1 MDALLF
7 ECILEG
13 EGIDDGGKHAHMI
26 GGNAIHVTCLLGDAA
41 EEVAASHDD
50 CDLHAERVNVG
61 QFGRDLMDA
70 KWIDAETLRGG
81 QSFAR
86 ELEEDTFKD
95 WGCHGTK
102 IERIQISVNI
112 YLKCIGS

>member
-1 MDALLF
+1 
-7 ECILEG
+7 
-13 EGIDDGGKHAHMI
+13 MI
-26 GGNAIHVTCLLGDAA
+26 GGNAIHIAGLFSDAA
-41 EEVAASHDD
+41 KEIAASDHD
-50 CDLHAERVNVG
+50 CDLDAKRVNIS
-61 QFGRDLMDA
+61 QFGRDFMDA
-70 KWIDAETLRGG
+70 KRVDAEALRGG